1 MKKTISTIL
10 VTVVL
15 SACSAP
21 KSAENK
27 LNTMEEKQMSIK
39 QEVAKGALMVDVR
52 TPEEFASGH
61 IDGAI
66 NIPYDQIEAKRS
78 ALDKVKKDENILV
91 YCRSGRR
98 SEIARQSLNKL
109 GFKNVQNGGGIDGLI
124 AKIRYCKGA
133 TTC

>member
-52 TPEEFASGH
+52 TPEEFASGSVK
-61 IDGAI
+61 GGI
-66 NIPYDQIEAKRS
+66 NIPLNEVESRINEFKGKPA
-78 ALDKVKKDENILV
+78 VV
-91 YCRSGRR
+91 VFCRSGKR
-98 SEIARQSLNKL
+98 SGQAKEILENN
-109 GFKNVQNGGGIDGLI
+109 GIKNVINGINTDTMNAEL
-124 AKIRYCKGA
+124 AK
-133 TTC
+133 